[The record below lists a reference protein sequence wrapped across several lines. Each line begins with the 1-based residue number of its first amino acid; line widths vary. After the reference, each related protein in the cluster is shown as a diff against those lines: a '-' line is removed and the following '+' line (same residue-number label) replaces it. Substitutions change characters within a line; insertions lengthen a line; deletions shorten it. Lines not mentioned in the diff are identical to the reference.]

1 MYSSTNFCK
10 WICLKCLVCGPRVT
24 IEKSEQA
31 WGKEKFVVVLQE
43 DGYIISRFLLGVIV
57 MALIIS
63 RVLSSCLIQI
73 SLWKCGGFALFDLE
87 ATLLK

>member
-1 MYSSTNFCK
+1 MCSSTNFCK
-10 WICLKCLVCGPRVT
+10 WICLKCLVYGPRFT

-43 DGYIISRFLLGVIV
+43 DGYIISRFLLGGIV

-73 SLWKCGGFALFDLE
+73 SLWLGMEMWWICSI
-87 ATLLK
+87 